1 MDSRVNGM
9 IWLGSFVLLTLLVF
23 SHLAWG
29 TVPLPWRSWFL
40 DGAPMESM
48 HKLILWDV
56 RMPRTA
62 IAMAAGAG
70 LSLCGL
76 LLQTWFGNP
85 LAGPSVLGVSSG
97 AGMGVALVVL
107 AGMAGGWMAT
117 TAAAVLGSGA
127 ALVLILFVANRF
139 RGAASLLIFGLML
152 NYVLGA
158 LITVLQAEA
167 DQAALQQFVFWGMG
181 TFGQGTVEAAW
192 ALGILTSGA
201 MLGAWMMRRDLDA
214 WTLGALTARS
224 MGVNDRRF
232 RWAIVMMSG
241 LLTGGITAVCGPV
254 AFLGLATPHLVRLLT
269 RERRHAVLIPLTA
282 IVGANLA
289 LLADWGVKGMLGME
303 HGWPLNAVL
312 SLIGGPMVVWVLVTK
327 TKSAV

>member
-1 MDSRVNGM
+1 MDSRINGM
-9 IWLGSFVLLTLLVF
+9 IWLGSITLLVLLVL
-23 SHLAWG
+23 SHLVWG
-29 TVPLPWRSWFL
+29 TVPLPWRSWLFE
-40 DGAPMESM
+40 GVPMESM
-48 HKLILWDV
+48 HLLILEDV
-56 RMPRTA
+56 RMPRAA
-62 IAMAAGAG
+62 IAVAAGAG

-97 AGMGVALVVL
+97 AGMGVALIVL
-107 AGMAGGWMAT
+107 AGVAGGWMAT
-117 TAAAVLGSGA
+117 TAAAVLGSGV
-127 ALVLILFVANRF
+127 ALVLVLFVANRF
-139 RGAASLLIFGLML
+139 RDAASLLIFGLML

-181 TFGQGTVEAAW
+181 TFGQGSVETAW
-192 ALGILTSGA
+192 ALGLLTCGA
-201 MLGAWMMRRDLDA
+201 ALGAWLMRKNLDA
-214 WTLGALTARS
+214 WTLGSLTARS
-224 MGVNDRRF
+224 MGVNERSF
-232 RWAIVMMSG
+232 RWAIVWMSG

-282 IVGANLA
+282 IAGANLA

-327 TKSAV
+327 TRSSA

>member
-1 MDSRVNGM
+1 M
-9 IWLGSFVLLTLLVF
+9 IWLGSITLLVLLVL
-23 SHLAWG
+23 SHLVWG
-29 TVPLPWRSWFL
+29 TVPLPWRSWLFE
-40 DGAPMESM
+40 GVPMESM
-48 HKLILWDV
+48 HLLILEDV
-56 RMPRTA
+56 RMPRAA
-62 IAMAAGAG
+62 IAVAAGAG

-97 AGMGVALVVL
+97 AGMGVALIVL
-107 AGMAGGWMAT
+107 AGVAGGWMAT
-117 TAAAVLGSGA
+117 TAAAVLGSGV
-127 ALVLILFVANRF
+127 ALVLVLFVANRF

-181 TFGQGTVEAAW
+181 TFGQGSVETAW
-192 ALGILTSGA
+192 ALGLLTCGA
-201 MLGAWMMRRDLDA
+201 ALGAWLMRKNLDA
-214 WTLGALTARS
+214 WTLGSLTARS
-224 MGVNDRRF
+224 MGGNERSF
-232 RWAIVMMSG
+232 RWAIVWMSG

-282 IVGANLA
+282 IAGANLA

-327 TKSAV
+327 TRSSA